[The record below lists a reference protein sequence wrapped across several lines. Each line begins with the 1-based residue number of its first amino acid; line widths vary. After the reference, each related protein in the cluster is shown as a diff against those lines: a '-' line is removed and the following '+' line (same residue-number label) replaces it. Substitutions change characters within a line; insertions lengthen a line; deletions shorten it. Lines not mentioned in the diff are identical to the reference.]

1 MSVSA
6 TFQKLCDIVA
16 ASSGISKA
24 PKIFP
29 PVLNASDLPCA
40 IVIPGP
46 AEWNEQAN
54 ALYRQVRTYI
64 IRVYVK
70 PVALGKG
77 IDEGV
82 QACLGPMNALGRTFL
97 TNLTLDN
104 TVDEVMQPM
113 SDSGVKGDLL
123 YAAVP
128 YHGFEFQI
136 QVKEK
141 ST

>member
-1 MSVSA
+1 MSVTA

-24 PKIFP
+24 PKVLP
-29 PVLNASDLPCA
+29 PVINAADLPTA

-46 AEWNEQAN
+46 ADWNEHALG
-54 ALYRQVRTYI
+54 LYRQIRTYI

-70 PVALGKG
+70 PVSQGKG
-77 IDEGV
+77 VDEGV

-97 TNLTLDN
+97 DNNTLDN
-104 TVDEVMQPM
+104 TVDEVRQPF
-113 SDSGVKGDLL
+113 SDSGVRGDLL
-123 YAAVP
+123 YAEVP
-128 YHGFEFQI
+128 YHGFEFQLM
-136 QVKEK
+136 VTEK